1 MNEEALKKQIGSK
14 IKQLR
19 TIKGW
24 SRQAA
29 ADELE
34 MSLAGYGCIER
45 GETDM
50 CVVRLAQIAKIFEV
64 NLNISFGLDE
74 KTTINFTQ
82 QDNKE
87 CNNWHNSWQ
96 VNSSPNEIK
105 DLLNQRHELEKSQLI
120 QQSQTTEIENLK
132 QQIIQLQEI
141 NQLLKQSLK

>member
-1 MNEEALKKQIGSK
+1 MDEEALKKQIGLK

-19 TIKGW
+19 TLKGW

-87 CNNWHNSWQ
+87 CNNWQ
-96 VNSSPNEIK
+96 FNSSPNEINN
-105 DLLNQRHELEKSQLI
+105 LLNQKHELEKFQLI

-141 NQLLKQSLK
+141 NNLLKQNLK

>member
-1 MNEEALKKQIGSK
+1 MDEEALKKQIALK

-19 TIKGW
+19 AIKGW

-74 KTTINFTQ
+74 KATINFTQ

-87 CNNWHNSWQ
+87 GDNWQ
-96 VNSSPNEIK
+96 FNSSPNEIK
-105 DLLNQRHELEKSQLI
+105 DLLNQKHELEKSQLI

-141 NQLLKQSLK
+141 NRLLKQGLK

>member
-1 MNEEALKKQIGSK
+1 MDEEALKKQIALK

-19 TIKGW
+19 AIKGW

-29 ADELE
+29 ADKLE
-34 MSLAGYGCIER
+34 MSLAGYGSIER

-87 CNNWHNSWQ
+87 CNNWQ
-96 VNSSPNEIK
+96 FNSSPNEIN
-105 DLLNQRHELEKSQLI
+105 DLLNQKHELEKYQLI

-141 NQLLKQSLK
+141 NQLLKQNLK

>member
-1 MNEEALKKQIGSK
+1 MDEEALKKQIGLK

-34 MSLAGYGCIER
+34 MSLAGYGSIER

-87 CNNWHNSWQ
+87 CNNWQ
-96 VNSSPNEIK
+96 FNSSPNEIN
-105 DLLNQRHELEKSQLI
+105 DLLNQKHELEKYQLI

-141 NQLLKQSLK
+141 NQLLKQNLK

>member
-1 MNEEALKKQIGSK
+1 MDEEALKKQIALK

-19 TIKGW
+19 AIKGW

-29 ADELE
+29 ADKLE
-34 MSLAGYGCIER
+34 MSLAGYGSIER

-87 CNNWHNSWQ
+87 CNNWQ
-96 VNSSPNEIK
+96 FNSSPNEIN
-105 DLLNQRHELEKSQLI
+105 DLLNQKHELEKSQLI

-141 NQLLKQSLK
+141 NRLLKQGLK

>member
-1 MNEEALKKQIGSK
+1 MDEEALKKQIALK

-19 TIKGW
+19 AIKGW

-29 ADELE
+29 ADKLE
-34 MSLAGYGCIER
+34 MSLAGYGSIER

-87 CNNWHNSWQ
+87 CNNWQ
-96 VNSSPNEIK
+96 FNSSPNEIN
-105 DLLNQRHELEKSQLI
+105 DLLNQKHELEKYQLI

-141 NQLLKQSLK
+141 NQLLKQGLK